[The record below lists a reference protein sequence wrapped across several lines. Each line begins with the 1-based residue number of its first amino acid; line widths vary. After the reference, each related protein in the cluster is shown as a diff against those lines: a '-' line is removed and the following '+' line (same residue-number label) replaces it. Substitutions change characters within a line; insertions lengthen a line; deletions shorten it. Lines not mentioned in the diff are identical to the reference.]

1 MDLLH
6 TVLTDVLPVVLIGAG
21 IAIALRDRR
30 RRAKAAVLQQQ
41 PWPDLP
47 EGSVAITVPPLG
59 RGVAS
64 ATVVRI
70 SKSVGEHVA
79 LNDPVAEVSTDK
91 VDTEIPATVAGVV
104 AGILVRPG
112 QEVPVGFPILAVR
125 SH

>member
-1 MDLLH
+1 M
-6 TVLTDVLPVVLIGAG
+6 
-21 IAIALRDRR
+21 
-30 RRAKAAVLQQQ
+30 
-41 PWPDLP
+41 P